1 MAEVFLTLI
10 LKIIPLY
17 LIILLGFIAG
27 KYLNAKKE
35 TLASLLIYIIAPII
49 VFNGVLTTK
58 ISVSALSLPVVFYVL
73 ACLTCFIFYKIA
85 GYIWKDS
92 TKNILGF
99 TAGTGNTGY
108 FGLPVAYA
116 IFSQDLIGL
125 VILSLLGFILYE
137 NSLGFFITA
146 RGHHS
151 TKESLMKVLKLPT
164 IYAFF
169 LGLLV
174 NLSGIQFGQV
184 YVDTIAGFR
193 GAYTVLGM
201 MIIGLGLARI
211 SVYKFDFKFTG
222 LAFFAKF
229 IWWPLLVLG
238 VIFIDSL
245 FFNLY
250 DASIHKVMILMS
262 IVPLAAN
269 TVAFATELKAQ
280 PEKASLAVLLS
291 TLFALFYI
299 PLIVA
304 FFM

>member
-10 LKIIPLY
+10 LKMIPLY
-17 LIILLGFIAG
+17 FIILLGFIAG
-27 KYLNAKKE
+27 KYLSAKKE
-35 TLASLLIYIIAPII
+35 TMASLLIYIISPII

-58 ISVSALSLPVVFYVL
+58 ISISTLSLPVLFFFL
-73 ACLTCFIFYKIA
+73 ACLTSLIFYKIA

-108 FGLPVAYA
+108 FGIPVAYA

-125 VILSLLGFILYE
+125 VILSILGFILYE
-137 NSLGFFITA
+137 SSLGFFITA
-146 RGHHS
+146 KGHHS
-151 TKESLMKVLKLPT
+151 AKESLMKVLKLPA
-164 IYAFF
+164 IYAFL

-174 NLSGIQFGQV
+174 NLSGVQLGQV
-184 YVDTIAGFR
+184 YTDTIASFG
-193 GAYTVLGM
+193 GAYMILGM
-201 MIIGLGLARI
+201 MIIGLGLAEI
-211 SVYKFDFKFTG
+211 SSYKFDFKFIG
-222 LAFFAKF
+222 LAFLAKF

-238 VIFIDSL
+238 VIFIDNF
-245 FFNLY
+245 FFNIY
-250 DASIHKVMILMS
+250 NSSTHKVMILMS

-269 TVAFATELKAQ
+269 TVAFATELNAQ

-299 PLIVA
+299 PFIVT